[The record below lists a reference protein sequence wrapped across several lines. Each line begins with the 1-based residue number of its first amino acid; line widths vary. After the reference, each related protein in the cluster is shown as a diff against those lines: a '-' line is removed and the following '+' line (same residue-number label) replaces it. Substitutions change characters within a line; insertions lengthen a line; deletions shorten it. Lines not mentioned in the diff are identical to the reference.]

1 MLEKYLEMTDKYSEM
16 KFSIRYLFCGVLLGL
31 FLFSLSFALSGCATM
46 GEVSGSGEPV
56 GSTGGNSVGGK
67 GLPPA
72 KGREPVYRHLSYR
85 QKKLVEGAYKLL
97 GYRGNRI
104 VVRGRSFN
112 FDCSGTILAIY
123 YYAGIDLT
131 REFSRYTGNGVL
143 RLYKI
148 LYYAHLLYL
157 TKTPRPGDL
166 IFWDNTYDRNHNG
179 KMDDYLTHI
188 GMVVNV
194 YSDGTIEYV
203 HEHIR
208 KGIVIERMN
217 LRYPNTYRKRIN
229 GRFVIINA
237 PIRIKEKGKPH
248 PSKWLAS
255 QLLRAFGKG
264 YLYR

>member
-1 MLEKYLEMTDKYSEM
+1 M
-16 KFSIRYLFCGVLLGL
+16 KFQMRHLFYGLLIIFLVFLL
-31 FLFSLSFALSGCATM
+31 FFVLSGCATVT
-46 GEVSGSGEPV
+46 GVEEGNRAGVSGYGKSLASGDLPV
-56 GSTGGNSVGGK
+56 ARGHK
-67 GLPPA
+67 
-72 KGREPVYRHLSYR
+72 PVYRHLSYR

-97 GYRGNRI
+97 GYRGRKI
-104 VVRGRSFN
+104 VIRGKRFN

-148 LYYAHLLYL
+148 LYYAKLLYL
-157 TKTPRPGDL
+157 TRTPRPGDL

-194 YSDGTIEYV
+194 YDDGTIEYV

-208 KGIVIERMN
+208 KGIIIERMN
-217 LRYPNTYRKRIN
+217 LRYPNTYRKKIN
-229 GRFVIINA
+229 GKFVIINA

-264 YLYR
+264 YLYH